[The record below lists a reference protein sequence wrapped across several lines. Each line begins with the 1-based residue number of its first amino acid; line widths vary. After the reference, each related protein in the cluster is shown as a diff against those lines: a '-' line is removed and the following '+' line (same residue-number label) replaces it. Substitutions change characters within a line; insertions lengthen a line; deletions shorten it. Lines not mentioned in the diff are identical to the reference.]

1 MQYLVTIAS
10 LLVFSWV
17 NYRLG
22 FNKGYSEGYEKG
34 AKKVLDE
41 WKTWLYNF
49 EEEKL

>member
-1 MQYLVTIAS
+1 MQYLITITS

-34 AKKVLDE
+34 AKIVLDQ
-41 WKTWLYNF
+41 WKDWLDEVK
-49 EEEKL
+49 EE